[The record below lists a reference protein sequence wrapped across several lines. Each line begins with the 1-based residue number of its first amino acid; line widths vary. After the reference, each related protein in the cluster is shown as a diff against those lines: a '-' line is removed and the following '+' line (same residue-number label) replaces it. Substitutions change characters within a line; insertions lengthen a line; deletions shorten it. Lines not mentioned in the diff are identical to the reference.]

1 MIRYELTCKNGDSFE
16 AWFGGS
22 ADYDHQAAHGL
33 VECPLC
39 GSRDV
44 TKAPMAPAVIRGRTK
59 GAEAQE
65 QGGADE
71 AKEQR
76 KVAMAMAQQVQAHIR
91 DNYDYV
97 GERFPQEARKMHE
110 GESEHRPI
118 WGEASPEEARAMAE
132 EGLPV
137 APLPPGLAPVP
148 PRKVN

>member
-1 MIRYELTCKNGDSFE
+1 MIRYELTCKNGDAFE
-16 AWFGGS
+16 AWFGDS
-22 ADYDHQAAHGL
+22 ADYDRQAAQGL

-39 GSRDV
+39 GSSEV
-44 TKAPMAPAVIRGRTK
+44 TKAPMAPAIVRRRTSSEEK
-59 GAEAQE
+59 H
-65 QGGADE
+65 DE
-71 AKEQR
+71 R

-97 GERFPQEARKMHE
+97 GEKFPQEARKMHE
-110 GESEHRPI
+110 GETEHRPI
-118 WGEASPEEARAMAE
+118 WGEATPEEAREMAE

>member
-16 AWFGGS
+16 AWFGDS
-22 ADYDHQAAHGL
+22 SDYDRQAAGGL

-39 GSRDV
+39 GSREV
-44 TKAPMAPAVIRGRTK
+44 TKAPMAPAVIRGRGR
-59 GAEAQE
+59 GAAEE
-65 QGGADE
+65 SP
-71 AKEQR
+71 EQR